1 MNYVKLEEK
10 YKKLKEELNEMNK
23 TLAKVPEEI
32 KKREDTI
39 EYYKTQIENKEK
51 TYNDEMR
58 ILSSLY
64 HRLSF
69 RCAKLRNSEESH
81 KFNII

>member
-10 YKKLKEELNEMNK
+10 YKKLEEELNEMNK

-39 EYYKTQIENKEK
+39 LDIKFYYEWFNLYGLG
-51 TYNDEMR
+51 YNFCINPNFDDF
-58 ILSSLY
+58 IWSIQQPKIKYQNY
-64 HRLSF
+64 HT
-69 RCAKLRNSEESH
+69 
-81 KFNII
+81 I